1 MEPIRVPRLVRQV
14 SSTPSNQIKQTT
26 AKEYFVCLVQLWVQ
40 QIKLLNSKSWDQS
53 LAKKIPS
60 CCKKLLKIG
69 LKHSHR
75 YNFWNGISSSQH
87 WLKVWNLLVT
97 VDIWQSGWCS
107 WKTLTML
114 TSFILSFFEYVV
126 NVQILHVMLTCPLQG
141 NSGRQWA
148 WNIRYGGF
156 LHCCIYLDSCA
167 LKTAWTAESMIDLT
181 QMINC
186 KSSYKK

>member
-1 MEPIRVPRLVRQV
+1 MLGTTLGATNKTSQFQV
-14 SSTPSNQIKQTT
+14 MRSEFGQKNSFMLQI
-26 AKEYFVCLVQLWVQ
+26 F
-40 QIKLLNSKSWDQS
+40 
-53 LAKKIPS
+53 
-60 CCKKLLKIG
+60 LKIG

-87 WLKVWNLLVT
+87 WLKVWTLLVT

-114 TSFILSFFEYVV
+114 TSFILSFFKYVV

-156 LHCCIYLDSCA
+156 LHCCIYLDSCT
-167 LKTAWTAESMIDLT
+167 LKTAWTAESMINLT
-181 QMINC
+181 QIITANHLT
-186 KSSYKK
+186 KNSELFTKYQH